1 MTSVS
6 VPTSQRRG
14 QAAGPTEPSK
24 ARFAARRRIVIV
36 VVLCALAA
44 LAVGANYG
52 PLTHYLD
59 AKARLETRTAEVAT
73 LESRNAELQS
83 TLSKLLQPGYL
94 EQLARQE
101 LTYSLPDEDLYIIT
115 GGAANAGTDRQS
127 GGFGVGALVPLSD
140 AASDPGLSS
149 GTAAGSD
156 AATDS
161 SGAVDEPG
169 FLERLLS
176 RIAHIF

>member
-1 MTSVS
+1 V
-6 VPTSQRRG
+6 
-14 QAAGPTEPSK
+14 
-24 ARFAARRRIVIV
+24 
-36 VVLCALAA
+36 LAA

-59 AKARLETRTAEVAT
+59 AKARLEKRTAEVAT

-115 GGAANAGTDRQS
+115 DGAANAGTGTES
-127 GGFGVGALVPLSD
+127 GGLGVAALVPLSD
-140 AASDPGLSS
+140 AASDPSLSD
-149 GTAAGSD
+149 GTTAGDDAAAGS
-156 AATDS
+156 
-161 SGAVDEPG
+161 SGAQGDPG

-176 RIAHIF
+176 RISSIF